1 MANIKLQ
8 KKAETVTANA
18 ERMTDIIAAVEEVV
32 NEAIQGIYDE
42 HLDTS
47 EEANNDGPFIRVKFK
62 PNKKGGE
69 LGKYTPELVET
80 VTLQSG
86 QEREIVD
93 VYDLCNGFPNEAK
106 AWAEAYKHWPQVRL
120 PESKRIEDAIASATA
135 AFLGQVKRGVIR
147 ARQMT
152 RAYELCDSEGLS
164 VNNAMER
171 IKELDKAAADAA
183 NEDSPSAPRAVT
195 ADDDSLFE

>member
-8 KKAETVTANA
+8 KNAETVTANA

-32 NEAIQGIYDE
+32 HSAIQGIYDE
-42 HLDTS
+42 HLDPS
-47 EEANNDGPFIRVKFK
+47 EEVESDLSIRVKFT

-69 LGKYTPELVET
+69 LGKYEPYLVEKLTLKDGT
-80 VTLQSG
+80 V
-86 QEREIVD
+86 RE
-93 VYDLCNGFPNEAK
+93 FPTPYGLNSFPSEAK
-106 AWAEAYKHWPQVRL
+106 ALSAGYAHWPQVRL
-120 PESKRIEDAIASATA
+120 PESQRIEDAIASATA